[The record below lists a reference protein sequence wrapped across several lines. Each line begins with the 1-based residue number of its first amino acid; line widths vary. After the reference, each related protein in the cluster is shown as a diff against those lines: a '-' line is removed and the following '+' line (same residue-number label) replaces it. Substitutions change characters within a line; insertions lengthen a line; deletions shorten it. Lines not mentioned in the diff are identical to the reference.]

1 MTRFLPRRQFL
12 QQALAASLPLAA
24 FTASTGALAQGA
36 DFPSRGLRIVVPFAP
51 GGGGDVLGRLV
62 AQKLAESLK
71 QPVIVENKPGAS
83 SVIASDFVA
92 KSAPDGYTLLLNVPL
107 LVQTA
112 SLYSKMPFNP
122 LTDLTP
128 VTDLVTSPLW
138 FATSTARTN
147 VNTLKDYIEQAR
159 AKPSEFNYASIG
171 AGSSGHL
178 LGHALSDA
186 NGLKMTH
193 VPYKGSAP
201 AMMALL
207 SGEITAVFL
216 DYVTLKP
223 QLEAG
228 KVRLLAVTGTQRSAL
243 TPQVPTLAELGYP
256 GFEAAVWG
264 GLFVPAKTPPDIVRR
279 LETEVQ
285 KIVRQPDYLAR
296 IRELGYEP
304 GGTPQAQF
312 AAAVRA
318 DHARWGAM
326 IRKAGV
332 SLD

>member
-1 MTRFLPRRQFL
+1 MHEPHRRAFLAQL
-12 QQALAASLPLAA
+12 SLAGLSLAATP
-24 FTASTGALAQGA
+24 TDVRAQA
-36 DFPSRGLRIVVPFAP
+36 DYPNRPLRIVVPFAP

-62 AQKLAESLK
+62 AQKLGETMK
-71 QPVIVENKPGAS
+71 QSVIVENKPGAS
-83 SVIASDFVA
+83 SVIANDFVA

-112 SLYSKMPFNP
+112 SLYSKLPYNA
-122 LTDLTP
+122 LTDFTP

-138 FATSTARTN
+138 VATATSRPST
-147 VNTLKDYIEQAR
+147 TLKEYIEQAR
-159 AKPSEFNYASIG
+159 ARPTEYNYASIG

-178 LGHALSDA
+178 LGHALSEA

-207 SGEITAVFL
+207 SGDITAVFL

-223 QLEAG
+223 QVDAG
-228 KVRLLAVTGTQRSAL
+228 KVRLLAVTGMSRSAL

-256 GFEAAVWG
+256 GFEPAVWG
-264 GLFVPAKTPPDIVRR
+264 GLFVPAKTPAEIVKR
-279 LETEVQ
+279 LEREVQ
-285 KIVRQPDYLAR
+285 KIVQQPDYLAR

-304 GGTPQAQF
+304 GGSPQAQF
-312 AAAVRA
+312 AAVIKA
-318 DHARWGAM
+318 DHARWGAL